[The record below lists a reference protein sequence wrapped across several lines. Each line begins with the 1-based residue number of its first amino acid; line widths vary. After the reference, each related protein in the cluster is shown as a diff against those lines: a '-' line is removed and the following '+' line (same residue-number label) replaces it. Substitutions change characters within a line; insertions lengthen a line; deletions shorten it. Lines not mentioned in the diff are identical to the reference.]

1 MSSAGRADIIISRS
15 RFDALVFDL
24 DGVVTRT
31 ARVHAKAWKRMFDE
45 YLERTSGGD
54 GFEPFSLETDYRP
67 YVDGKPRYDGVKSF
81 FESRGMDIPYGDP
94 SDPHDKETICGLGN
108 RKNEIFLTVLKEEG
122 AEVFQSSVDLI
133 RNLRSRGFRIAV
145 ATSSKNCDAV
155 LDSANIVD
163 LFDAKVDGI
172 DLESLDLPGKPA
184 PDMFLEAARRLDA
197 DPKRTVTFEDAI
209 AGVQACRS
217 GGFGLVI
224 GVNRADQASAL
235 KEAGA
240 DVVVH
245 DLSEI
250 DVGVGIKDL
259 RNALASFEEVE
270 EQVKGNQVVVFL
282 DYDGT
287 LTPIVSRPE
296 DAVLS
301 DEMHKIL
308 EELKTQCPVAVISGR
323 GLADVRERVGIADLY
338 YAGSH
343 GFEISGPGGLEKEL
357 EQAARF
363 LPVLDKA
370 ERELEDRLA
379 GIEGA
384 QVEHKKFSIATH
396 YRNVKED
403 QVASVKRIEEEVASG
418 FPELRRSEG
427 KKVEELQPDIDW
439 DKGRAIEW
447 FMKTLNL
454 SRPNFVPFY
463 IGDDITD
470 EDAFEALKTTGIT
483 IVVGK
488 GSRSTRA
495 QYCLK
500 DTDEVGEFLA
510 ELCATL
516 EGESAWWLVHDE
528 FIPEQEGLREAL
540 CTLGNGYFA
549 TRGAA
554 PESKAD
560 DVRYPGTYLAGGYNR
575 LDTVIA
581 GRTIENE
588 DLVNMPN
595 WLRLE
600 FRALGGDWLDV
611 EKVEILFYS
620 QELDIY
626 RGVLYRTV
634 VFRDGEGRETRLI
647 QRRIVSMSDMH
658 MAALET
664 TIQPLNWS
672 GMLEVRSAIDGT
684 VINSGVPRYRDLNNK
699 HLEPVGTSIV
709 NDDTVL
715 LETRTNQSHVH
726 VALAARVL
734 VFKEG
739 ELISP
744 ERMPIEEPGS
754 AAQQLMLEV
763 SSGETIKIEK
773 TVSLFT
779 SRDAAISECTLEAN
793 KAVARADRFQGMLL
807 AHCLAWEH
815 LWRRFRVDLRVSS
828 PHEQHHVQRILN
840 LYTFHLLQT
849 ASMHSLDIDVGM
861 PSRGWHGEAYRG
873 HIFWDELIIFPLLNY
888 RTPQITRTL
897 LMYRYRRLGEARQ
910 AARVLGYKGA
920 MYPWQSGSD
929 GREETQQVHLN
940 PKSGNWLQ
948 DKSHLQRHIN
958 VAIVYNIWQ
967 YYQVTG
973 NVQFLTWYGAE
984 MILEITRFWASIA
997 VYNHELDRYE
1007 ILGVMGPDEYHD
1019 AYPGSD
1025 KPGLNNNAYTNVM
1038 VAFVMNRAL
1047 ELFELIPEPDLVEL
1061 RERLSIEVAEIER
1074 WRDMSR
1080 KMRVIFHD
1088 DGIISQF
1095 EGYERLK
1102 EFDWEGFRK
1111 KYGNIQ
1117 RLDRILEAEGD
1128 TTNAYKLSKQADVLM
1143 LFYLFSAEQLQELFG
1158 QLGYEFDP
1166 EMIPGNINYYL
1177 KRTSSGSSLSWII
1190 HSWVAARSDRSH
1202 SWELFKTAL
1211 LTDFVDIQGGTTRE
1225 GIHLGAMAGCVDL
1238 VQRGYTGLESRGD
1251 ILRFNPEFPEELDG
1265 ISMHV
1270 RYRGHWLKVDI
1281 GSDKLSVRSLSGGA
1295 RPIKIQA
1302 GDSLLD
1308 LKENE
1313 SLTVKFAN
1321 A

>member
-54 GFEPFSLETDYRP
+54 GFEPFSVETDYRP

-81 FESRGMDIPYGDP
+81 LESRGMDIPYGDP

-370 ERELEDRLA
+370 EREVGDRLA

-588 DLVNMPN
+588 YLVNMPN

-611 EKVEILFYS
+611 
-620 QELDIY
+620 
-626 RGVLYRTV
+626 
-634 VFRDGEGRETRLI
+634 
-647 QRRIVSMSDMH
+647 
-658 MAALET
+658 
-664 TIQPLNWS
+664 
-672 GMLEVRSAIDGT
+672 
-684 VINSGVPRYRDLNNK
+684 
-699 HLEPVGTSIV
+699 
-709 NDDTVL
+709 
-715 LETRTNQSHVH
+715 
-726 VALAARVL
+726 
-734 VFKEG
+734 
-739 ELISP
+739 
-744 ERMPIEEPGS
+744 
-754 AAQQLMLEV
+754 
-763 SSGETIKIEK
+763 
-773 TVSLFT
+773 
-779 SRDAAISECTLEAN
+779 
-793 KAVARADRFQGMLL
+793 
-807 AHCLAWEH
+807 
-815 LWRRFRVDLRVSS
+815 
-828 PHEQHHVQRILN
+828 
-840 LYTFHLLQT
+840 
-849 ASMHSLDIDVGM
+849 
-861 PSRGWHGEAYRG
+861 
-873 HIFWDELIIFPLLNY
+873 
-888 RTPQITRTL
+888 
-897 LMYRYRRLGEARQ
+897 
-910 AARVLGYKGA
+910 
-920 MYPWQSGSD
+920 
-929 GREETQQVHLN
+929 
-940 PKSGNWLQ
+940 
-948 DKSHLQRHIN
+948 
-958 VAIVYNIWQ
+958 
-967 YYQVTG
+967 
-973 NVQFLTWYGAE
+973 
-984 MILEITRFWASIA
+984 
-997 VYNHELDRYE
+997 
-1007 ILGVMGPDEYHD
+1007 
-1019 AYPGSD
+1019 
-1025 KPGLNNNAYTNVM
+1025 
-1038 VAFVMNRAL
+1038 
-1047 ELFELIPEPDLVEL
+1047 
-1061 RERLSIEVAEIER
+1061 
-1074 WRDMSR
+1074 
-1080 KMRVIFHD
+1080 
-1088 DGIISQF
+1088 
-1095 EGYERLK
+1095 
-1102 EFDWEGFRK
+1102 
-1111 KYGNIQ
+1111 
-1117 RLDRILEAEGD
+1117 
-1128 TTNAYKLSKQADVLM
+1128 
-1143 LFYLFSAEQLQELFG
+1143 
-1158 QLGYEFDP
+1158 
-1166 EMIPGNINYYL
+1166 
-1177 KRTSSGSSLSWII
+1177 
-1190 HSWVAARSDRSH
+1190 
-1202 SWELFKTAL
+1202 
-1211 LTDFVDIQGGTTRE
+1211 
-1225 GIHLGAMAGCVDL
+1225 
-1238 VQRGYTGLESRGD
+1238 
-1251 ILRFNPEFPEELDG
+1251 
-1265 ISMHV
+1265 
-1270 RYRGHWLKVDI
+1270 
-1281 GSDKLSVRSLSGGA
+1281 
-1295 RPIKIQA
+1295 
-1302 GDSLLD
+1302 
-1308 LKENE
+1308 
-1313 SLTVKFAN
+1313 
-1321 A
+1321 